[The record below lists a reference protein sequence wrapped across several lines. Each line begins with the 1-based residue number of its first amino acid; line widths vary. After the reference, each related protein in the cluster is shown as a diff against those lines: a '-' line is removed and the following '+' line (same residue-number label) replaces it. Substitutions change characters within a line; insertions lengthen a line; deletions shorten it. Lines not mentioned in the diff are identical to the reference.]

1 MYIFQKDPNLQYTT
15 VFPRR
20 VTSSRMAQNA
30 LSLQGGKGN
39 AVLLGGFG
47 ESSLLLDFDE
57 EIVGG
62 LFVEFACEAPA
73 RVRIN
78 YD

>member
-1 MYIFQKDPNLQYTT
+1 MYIFQKDPSLQYAT

-30 LSLQGGKGN
+30 LSLQDGPGN

-47 ESSLLLDFDE
+47 EASVLLDFDVE
-57 EIVGG
+57 VVGG
-62 LFVEFACEAPA
+62 LTVTLSCDAPA

-78 YD
+78 